1 MSSQASDQYGPAP
14 AATYAS
20 PGAQAPAQQK
30 AQSIPFVR
38 AARRASQQDFA
49 ASAVVGTGQ
58 QQLGPFDIQTNGF
71 LRYLELYGVCTTAA
85 NAATTAFNS
94 GTSDSPFIA
103 RINNSL
109 QDPSSE
115 FIINP
120 YTGYEL
126 FLMEKYGAIEQS
138 PYSDPRADPNF
149 FTTTGVGGGLGGSFG
164 IVLRV
169 PLEDRQ
175 RDALAAVP
183 NSAANKNY
191 RFTTFLNT
199 TASIY
204 STAPTNPGTFVLNCT
219 NFYWTEPPASI
230 AGVPT
235 VATPN
240 GNGTVAYLD
249 REVFTAITSQTNP
262 TLIFK
267 NVGRVYKMA
276 IFILRLASGARDGTL
291 TDWPNPAAIWVNG
304 FPLYYKP
311 QHTWISEMQEF
322 YGFNTGYDAANT
334 LDTGVYTWHD
344 LMVQPGLV
352 TNWGSADQY
361 LATVASTKIQLV
373 GAWGGTASSL
383 TILQRTI
390 KPSSAAAL
398 YS

>member
-103 RINNSL
+103 LINNSL

-291 TDWPNPAAIWVNG
+291 TDWPNPAAIISLSIPG
-304 FPLYYKP
+304 FPKCRNSMDLTP
-311 QHTWISEMQEF
+311 DMMQLILLILVF
-322 YGFNTGYDAANT
+322 ILGMT
-334 LDTGVYTWHD
+334 LWFSRVLLLTGVVPISIW
-344 LMVQPGLV
+344 LLLPQLKFSLSVLGVVLLLV
-352 TNWGSADQY
+352 LPFFSAR
-361 LATVASTKIQLV
+361 L
-373 GAWGGTASSL
+373 SL
-383 TILQRTI
+383 RPLPRSIRRR
-390 KPSSAAAL
+390 
-398 YS
+398 Y